1 MLTKLEIRNFKRFD
15 SVEIEL
21 GNPVVFIGPNNS
33 GKTTAL
39 QALALWGLA
48 VRSWFAKTGQ
58 SAVREPDSPLV
69 LNRKDILSVPVPDT
83 SMLWRELR
91 HGQTIWDFAAAPLDA
106 LLGNPLSFR
115 VTAHS
120 GWQCA
125 FMFHHANQE
134 SLYYRPAWS
143 ESAGAARPVPIPPEA
158 KDVRV
163 AFLPPMSGLADQE
176 FLKQPGEINYLI
188 GQGRT
193 GEVLRN
199 LCYRVRNDSPDGEA
213 RWQAIVS
220 AMQRLF
226 GIALSEPVL
235 SPARGSIE
243 MAYKDS
249 SGIELDLSCTG
260 RGALQTLL
268 LLAYMSVN
276 SGAVLLLD
284 EPDAHLEVLR
294 QQETYEL
301 LSEEA
306 TRSGSQII
314 IASHSEVVL
323 RDAVNNGDAVIAFVG
338 TPHRMEKPIAQVLK
352 ALSTIRA
359 DEYEKAEMLGW
370 VLYLEGSTDLDV
382 LRAFADRL
390 NHPVRECLARPFFLP
405 IMNQPKIAQDHFHG
419 LSAAKRDLLAF
430 QLTDNLDRQLKTD
443 HRFVDRMWRRR
454 EIENYLCQPETLYA
468 YAASLAEEGPEPLAG
483 RADELRDVM
492 QACVAENVI
501 PAMFRNLQDPRWTTL
516 KVSDEFLKPVFE
528 TFFARLKLPNR
539 IARGIAKA
547 DYHRLVRFIPDSE
560 IDPEVTEILDAIRDV
575 SERAKPHS

>member
-48 VRSWFAKTGQ
+48 PRTHH
-58 SAVREPDSPLV
+58 SASGKATPVVV
-69 LNRKDILSVPVPDT
+69 LNRKDILAVPVPDVL
-83 SMLWRELR
+83 MLWHAPGLASESTPTDE
-91 HGQTIWDFAAAPLDA
+91 GFAPSVNTVYWI
-106 LLGNPLSFR
+106 GIR
-115 VTAHS
+115 VT
-120 GWQCA
+120 GNDGGREWQCA
-125 FMFHHANQE
+125 FEFNYANQE
-134 SLYYRPAWS
+134 SITCWPRW
-143 ESAGAARPVPIPPEA
+143 EKKRTEVPPQA
-158 KDVRV
+158 SSVRI

-199 LCYRVRNDSPDGEA
+199 LCYRVRNDSSEGEA
-213 RWQAIVS
+213 QWQAITAS
-220 AMQRLF
+220 MQRLF
-226 GIALSEPVL
+226 GITLSEPTL

-243 MAYKDS
+243 MTYRDK
-249 SGIELDLSCTG
+249 SGAELDLSCTG

-268 LLAYMSVN
+268 LLSYMNVN
-276 SGAVLLLD
+276 AGAVLLLD

-294 QQETYEL
+294 QQETYRL

-306 TRSGSQII
+306 ARSGSQII
-314 IASHSEVVL
+314 IASHSEVIL
-323 RDAVNNGDAVIAFVG
+323 RNAANDGDAVVAFVG
-338 TPHRMEKPIAQVLK
+338 TPHRVEGQVTQVLK

-390 NHPVRECLARPFFLP
+390 NHPVRDCLARPFFLP
-405 IMNQPKIAQDHFHG
+405 IMNQPKIAQEHFRG
-419 LSAAKRDLLAF
+419 LSVAKPDLLAF
-430 QLTDNLDRQLKTD
+430 QLTDHLDRPLKSD
-443 HRFVDRMWRRR
+443 ERFADRMWQRR

-468 YAASLAEEGPEPLAG
+468 YAASLAADGPEQLSGKA
-483 RADELRDVM
+483 AELRAAM
-492 QACVAENVI
+492 QECVAENVV
-501 PAMFRNLQDPRWTTL
+501 PAMIRNLQDARWTTV
-516 KVSDEFLKPVFE
+516 KASDDYLKPVFE
-528 TFFARLKLPNR
+528 AFFERLKLPNR
-539 IARGIAKA
+539 IVKGMAKSE
-547 DYHRLVRFIPDSE
+547 YHRLVRFIPDDEVDS
-560 IDPEVTEILDAIRDV
+560 EVTAILDAIYDV
-575 SERAKPHS
+575 SQRAKPHA